1 MRFRSKLFPARS
13 ALALVLLLSCPF
25 LLAEGGGG
33 AKKEADE
40 GGHGGDGDG
49 KAKKEEKGDHKSGD
63 GDGVRK
69 PLPWEIPRQGELGCE
84 DEEILLL
91 RDLRLRARELDRRE
105 ASLEEREG
113 ALRRFEEETSETL
126 EELQGVRAEIL
137 KLLEEQQEALELR
150 VASLAKVVDGMK
162 AKDAAKMLAGIEEG
176 VALQLLQRIKAKNA
190 GKILG
195 YMPPERA
202 QKLAEGM
209 TQLPPDIQKAA
220 RDAVGTEGKGGK

>member
-1 MRFRSKLFPARS
+1 MTFRRNLFPLRG
-13 ALALVLLLSCPF
+13 ALALFLLLFVPF

-33 AKKEADE
+33 GAKDEGEAKKTKDA
-40 GGHGGDGDG
+40 
-49 KAKKEEKGDHKSGD
+49 GDHKGSS
-63 GDGVRK
+63 GDGVRR

-105 ASLEEREG
+105 TALEEREA
-113 ALRRFEEETSETL
+113 ALRQFEEDTSETL
-126 EELQGVRAEIL
+126 AELQGVRDEIL
-137 KLLEEQQEALELR
+137 RLLEDQQEALELR

-195 YMPPERA
+195 YMPPKRA
-202 QKLAEGM
+202 QTLAEGL
-209 TQLPPDIQKAA
+209 TQLPPDIQRAA
-220 RDAVGTEGKGGK
+220 REAVGNGGKERK

>member
-1 MRFRSKLFPARS
+1 M
-13 ALALVLLLSCPF
+13 LLSVSF
-25 LLAEGGGG
+25 LLAAGGGG
-33 AKKEADE
+33 GKKGSDAGAKE
-40 GGHGGDGDG
+40 GGDGDK
-49 KAKKEEKGDHKSGD
+49 KAEKKGDSGGD
-63 GDGVRK
+63 GGDGVQR
-69 PLPWEIPRQGELGCE
+69 PLPWEIPREGELGCE

-105 ASLEEREG
+105 TVLEEREA
-113 ALRRFEEETSETL
+113 ALRRFEEQTAETL
-126 EELQGVRAEIL
+126 DELQGVRTEIL
-137 KLLEEQQEALELR
+137 KLLEEQQEALALR

-209 TQLPPDIQKAA
+209 TELPPDIQKAA
-220 RDAVGTEGKGGK
+220 RDAVNGDGKAGK